1 MPGCHTLVRT
11 MGKLWTWSLLMWPML
26 LLLFMTQR
34 LLSPTFVESRVSGNS
49 GSSAGAAVASLTWVH
64 ALFPYTYR
72 FGGAFVAKAV
82 DILGV
87 RRAGLARA
95 GVCVCVCVC
104 VCVDGGEVLRGR
116 RALRVRALN
125 VCGEWLEEAPLPLW
139 QGRCARLRGGTTT
152 GVCQVCQ

>member
-1 MPGCHTLVRT
+1 

-87 RRAGLARA
+87 RRARLARA
-95 GVCVCVCVC
+95 RACVCVCVC
-104 VCVDGGEVLRGR
+104 VCGRGR
-116 RALRVRALN
+116 SAS
-125 VCGEWLEEAPLPLW
+125 WP
-139 QGRCARLRGGTTT
+139 
-152 GVCQVCQ
+152 